1 MRVAGEFGGVGK
13 RFPVRGGTVIVYPV
27 DNAINKHVVA
37 RGAIL
42 GRLGGRHRQQ
52 QQQQQQQQLPQQ
64 AAQFG
69 MVAGA
74 GGRSGKMGNQ
84 PPVVTLAG

>member
-1 MRVAGEFGGVGK
+1 VRIAGEFGGVGK

-27 DNAINKHVVA
+27 DNGTNKHVVA

-42 GRLGGRHRQQ
+42 GRLGGRHRHHHH
-52 QQQQQQQQLPQQ
+52 QQQLPQQ

>member
-52 QQQQQQQQLPQQ
+52 QQQQQLPQQ